1 MQQASKTSVSRDTSS
16 KFYIGSFQNE
26 HFVRDVLHFSFFEAV
41 KSTVSCLNLFPR
53 SSKSMIFCEAS
64 AKMLP
69 LPRLLTLRFTNTAS
83 LPCHKMLRLPRDWTR
98 HQHKAL
104 RLPREND
111 NSDTLLKSRALRL
124 PRKTQTYA
132 NATSTH
138 VAKRNT
144 STLRARFC
152 EDIDLQHV
160 ILITFKREHRPM
172 VRLSDLRYTHSGKKQ
187 QINMHLGFEKHCL
200 ETPKRTTLI

>member
-1 MQQASKTSVSRDTSS
+1 
-16 KFYIGSFQNE
+16 
-26 HFVRDVLHFSFFEAV
+26 
-41 KSTVSCLNLFPR
+41 
-53 SSKSMIFCEAS
+53 
-64 AKMLP
+64 MLP
-69 LPRLLTLRFTNTAS
+69 VPRLLTLRQVCTALPLRFTNTAS
-83 LPCHKMLRLPRDWTR
+83 LPCHKT
-98 HQHKAL
+98 L

-111 NSDTLLKSRALRL
+111 NSDTLLKSRVLRL

-132 NATSTH
+132 NATATH

-172 VRLSDLRYTHSGKKQ
+172 VRLSDLRYAVGKKTANQ
-187 QINMHLGFEKHCL
+187 YALDLGFEKHCL